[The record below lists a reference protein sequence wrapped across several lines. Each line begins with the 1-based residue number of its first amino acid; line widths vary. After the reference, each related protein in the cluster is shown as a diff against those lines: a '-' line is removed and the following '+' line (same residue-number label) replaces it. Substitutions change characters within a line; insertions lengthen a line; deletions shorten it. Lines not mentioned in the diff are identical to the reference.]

1 MLALLAR
8 KNKIP
13 PGSEAE
19 LSTVVIGDFCLVEA
33 FELGKNERKKQET
46 EEGMIGKFA
55 QWQEINKYLNRAL
68 FLEPN

>member
-19 LSTVVIGDFCLVEA
+19 LSTVFIGDFCLVEA

-55 QWQEINKYLNRAL
+55 Q
-68 FLEPN
+68 